1 MNDDDEW
8 VDGIP
13 PEGVN
18 RSDPA
23 RTEFWRSQWRRPAL
37 GAGLLLAILL
47 VTVVVLAAS

>member
-1 MNDDDEW
+1 MDDDDEW

-23 RTEFWRSQWRRPAL
+23 RTEFWRSQWRVPAI
-37 GAGLLLAILL
+37 GAGLLIAML
-47 VTVVVLAAS
+47 VVVVVLAAG

>member
-1 MNDDDEW
+1 MDDDDEW

-23 RTEFWRSQWRRPAL
+23 RTAFWRSQWRAPAL
-37 GAGLLLAILL
+37 GAGLLVAILVL
-47 VTVVVLAAS
+47 VVVLAAS